1 MVKAV
6 CGISSEHHGSLLSS
20 VPVEMV
26 FNDMRD
32 ACKRHSKQEVT
43 TGCNIHSIV
52 ARSCEHR
59 TPALQPLNPSAS
71 DWSLPLPGK
80 TLKRS
85 VFDPSRCTDLS
96 LGISTSG
103 LTGKKSITDFTKP
116 HVFAERLLLKDV
128 LFRLWKNNPEEFD
141 IEATTRKLWIS
152 SLAERGVLLK
162 MEAVG
167 SLLMVLKSGLYS
179 ARCLSLFEVTE
190 EDECVYCVSDKA
202 ADLIV
207 CDVPIQDINTY
218 KVCCSSVS
226 IGHNCGKLVWKPVG
240 DWMLLTEYVA
250 HHSILRVSASTLTAL
265 CSLLKLKGYSKLNH
279 RKKAE
284 LYLKHFGVDDELIQT
299 LVQQIPE
306 KAPRAPKKQDDEEG
320 DDEDQDSGPPKR

>member
-1 MVKAV
+1 
-6 CGISSEHHGSLLSS
+6 
-20 VPVEMV
+20 MV

-103 LTGKKSITDFTKP
+103 LTRKKSITDFTKP
-116 HVFAERLLLKDV
+116 HVFAERLLWKDV
-128 LFRLWKNNPEEFD
+128 LFRLWKNNPGEFD

-167 SLLMVLKSGLYS
+167 SLLMVLKSGPYS
-179 ARCLSLFEVTE
+179 ARCLSLFEMTE

-284 LYLKHFGVDDELIQT
+284 LYLKHFGVDDELIQA

-306 KAPRAPKKQDDEEG
+306 KAPRAPKKQGDEEG
-320 DDEDQDSGPPKR
+320 DDEDQGSGPKKR